1 MTSPEKIPP
10 MNSSFGVNTSFQVHV
25 EKDESETTKRV
36 EEMQEQIDASRTT
49 ESQLLSKLD
58 DLTKQ
63 LEDSRALASSLEDK
77 NQLLLGDN
85 QTHLAAQLDFRSRVE
100 ELEVQ
105 IDQLKQSHQ
114 VNLDELQAEKDRLM
128 KTLEEVENQLQNL
141 KTKMAEDKSELEKV
155 NLNIAQL
162 QDQLLSTTN
171 ERDAVSLELNELKEK
186 CSKMDNDLLVAN
198 EAASKQASSLDYM
211 ETMREELNAA
221 RSQRTQLSEE
231 LKSLREANDDKDSKL
246 ELAAGMFQKNN
257 ETIAKLEEEKR
268 GLEAHIESLSSVVKE
283 SESLANALTEL
294 KTNSDE
300 IKKNLTD
307 EIDGLKRELE
317 IFKAKEP
324 DVKKLEEDLAQLIE
338 LNENREFQMNE
349 IKAEKEVVDDEK
361 INLEKQLE
369 ETKTDCVNLAQ
380 TVQELNVRTQEQD
393 AQIAKHKSEMARRAD
408 EVTEKRNKIAELQAD
423 ILKLQS
429 TNKSN
434 QKDLNE
440 IEALKVKLA
449 ETEPARLNLL
459 QKSNKNE
466 KLLVTMRDDLR
477 KHMEEIEKL
486 ETNERKLQ
494 IDLNNQIIARNEAV
508 SSLNTAKTN
517 LGVFKDEYKKM
528 EESLKATKEDKSN
541 LSNKINSLQITIQ
554 NGESELTRLRKE
566 RDEAVIARDERKSKY
581 DRLAQVYMDLKK
593 KNTDVDEIKEKLK
606 KYYKLYQ
613 KTVCANCQ
621 TSLCVPKCSKCGST
635 RNQLEA
641 VEQAGTSTRTRSSTN
656 QRLAS
661 TSSTSTASSSKPD
674 GAKKEECKQ
683 Q

>member
-1 MTSPEKIPP
+1 
-10 MNSSFGVNTSFQVHV
+10 
-25 EKDESETTKRV
+25 
-36 EEMQEQIDASRTT
+36 
-49 ESQLLSKLD
+49 
-58 DLTKQ
+58 
-63 LEDSRALASSLEDK
+63 
-77 NQLLLGDN
+77 
-85 QTHLAAQLDFRSRVE
+85 
-100 ELEVQ
+100 
-105 IDQLKQSHQ
+105 
-114 VNLDELQAEKDRLM
+114 
-128 KTLEEVENQLQNL
+128 
-141 KTKMAEDKSELEKV
+141 
-155 NLNIAQL
+155 
-162 QDQLLSTTN
+162 
-171 ERDAVSLELNELKEK
+171 
-186 CSKMDNDLLVAN
+186 MDNDLLVAN
-198 EAASKQASSLDYM
+198 EAASKQASSLDFM

-300 IKKNLTD
+300 TKQNLTD
-307 EIDGLKRELE
+307 EIDGLKKELE
-317 IFKAKEP
+317 VFKAKEP

-349 IKAEKEVVDDEK
+349 IKAEKDVVDEEK
-361 INLEKQLE
+361 NNLEKQLE

-466 KLLVTMRDDLR
+466 KLLV
-477 KHMEEIEKL
+477 
-486 ETNERKLQ
+486 
-494 IDLNNQIIARNEAV
+494 
-508 SSLNTAKTN
+508 S
-517 LGVFKDEYKKM
+517 
-528 EESLKATKEDKSN
+528 
-541 LSNKINSLQITIQ
+541 
-554 NGESELTRLRKE
+554 
-566 RDEAVIARDERKSKY
+566 
-581 DRLAQVYMDLKK
+581 
-593 KNTDVDEIKEKLK
+593 
-606 KYYKLYQ
+606 
-613 KTVCANCQ
+613 
-621 TSLCVPKCSKCGST
+621 
-635 RNQLEA
+635 
-641 VEQAGTSTRTRSSTN
+641 
-656 QRLAS
+656 
-661 TSSTSTASSSKPD
+661 
-674 GAKKEECKQ
+674 
-683 Q
+683 

>member
-1 MTSPEKIPP
+1 
-10 MNSSFGVNTSFQVHV
+10 
-25 EKDESETTKRV
+25 
-36 EEMQEQIDASRTT
+36 
-49 ESQLLSKLD
+49 
-58 DLTKQ
+58 
-63 LEDSRALASSLEDK
+63 
-77 NQLLLGDN
+77 
-85 QTHLAAQLDFRSRVE
+85 
-100 ELEVQ
+100 
-105 IDQLKQSHQ
+105 
-114 VNLDELQAEKDRLM
+114 
-128 KTLEEVENQLQNL
+128 
-141 KTKMAEDKSELEKV
+141 
-155 NLNIAQL
+155 
-162 QDQLLSTTN
+162 
-171 ERDAVSLELNELKEK
+171 
-186 CSKMDNDLLVAN
+186 MDNDLLVAN
-198 EAASKQASSLDYM
+198 EAASKQASSLDFM

-257 ETIAKLEEEKR
+257 ETIAKLQEEKR

-307 EIDGLKRELE
+307 EVDGLKRELE

-349 IKAEKEVVDDEK
+349 IKAEKEVVDEEK

-466 KLLVTMRDDLR
+466 KLLVS
-477 KHMEEIEKL
+477 KIF
-486 ETNERKLQ
+486 
-494 IDLNNQIIARNEAV
+494 IAE
-508 SSLNTAKTN
+508 
-517 LGVFKDEYKKM
+517 FY
-528 EESLKATKEDKSN
+528 
-541 LSNKINSLQITIQ
+541 
-554 NGESELTRLRKE
+554 
-566 RDEAVIARDERKSKY
+566 
-581 DRLAQVYMDLKK
+581 
-593 KNTDVDEIKEKLK
+593 
-606 KYYKLYQ
+606 
-613 KTVCANCQ
+613 
-621 TSLCVPKCSKCGST
+621 
-635 RNQLEA
+635 
-641 VEQAGTSTRTRSSTN
+641 GTF
-656 QRLAS
+656 Q
-661 TSSTSTASSSKPD
+661 P
-674 GAKKEECKQ
+674 
-683 Q
+683 